1 MATLVF
7 CPSCS
12 TEWNA
17 TNMVEKDSVD
27 AENIAESRCPHSGR
41 EAQGVETVLRGSIY
55 RHI

>member
-17 TNMVEKDSVD
+17 DCRMEKDSVD

-41 EAQGVETVLRGSIY
+41 EAQSVETVLRGSIY